1 MTVKIL
7 LVLIAGVLSG
17 FFIFE
22 PSFYPTTGVLLD
34 IGLCLLLFF
43 VGIDIGN
50 NKKTFQHLK
59 QLGFKII
66 LIPVS
71 AAIGGIIGGMMI
83 AAVFGMPVFEGAA
96 VAAGF
101 GWYSLAPL
109 IIAPYSA
116 ELSTIAFLTNVF
128 KEILAIIFIPFVAK
142 RIGFFEAVALGGATA
157 MDTTLPI
164 ITRNTNGETAVVAF
178 LSGLTMTFLV
188 PVLVPIFVS
197 LLR

>member
-1 MTVKIL
+1 MTVKII
-7 LVLIAGVLSG
+7 LVLIAGVLTG
-17 FFIFE
+17 FFFLE
-22 PSFYPTTGVLLD
+22 PSFYPITGTLLD
-34 IGLCLLLFF
+34 LGLCLLLFF

-50 NKKTFQHLK
+50 NKNTFLHLK
-59 QLGFKII
+59 KLGFKII
-66 LIPVS
+66 LVPIS

-83 AAVFGMPVFEGAA
+83 AAIFGMPVFEGAA

-128 KEILAIIFIPFVAK
+128 KEIFAIIFIPFVAK
-142 RIGFFEAVALGGATA
+142 KIGFFEAVAMGGATA

-164 ITRNTNGETAVVAF
+164 ITRNTDGETAVVSF
-178 LSGLTMTFLV
+178 LSGLIMTLMV
-188 PVLVPIFVS
+188 PVLVPIFIS
-197 LLR
+197 LLG